1 MEMSFREMASCY
13 VNDTIVKMKNKII
26 ISAVMFLATLVVFVL
41 WFLLVKDGANADLA
55 KKFYYV
61 FLGAFA
67 VSMYYTWMNRANL
80 KSVGE
85 GFFGYENM
93 SLFNSLFVAFVF
105 LLCFAIAEVSNRSF
119 VRGALG
125 LLMLIGLFLLL
136 VNITELA
143 AEEIEEAKELYMN
156 IKRKVKEE
164 RMRKEKAER
173 KVAVKIAEME
183 DEIDVLKGGIS
194 IPTFI
199 RLKNMKNKK
208 SVV

>member
-1 MEMSFREMASCY
+1 MEMNLKEMTRYY
-13 VNDTIVKMKNKII
+13 VNDTMTRMKNKVI
-26 ISAVMFLATLVVFVL
+26 ISAVMFLATLFTFTV
-41 WFLLVKDGANADLA
+41 WFMLA
-55 KKFYYV
+55 KSGNSDVVQKAYYV
-61 FLGAFA
+61 FFGSFT
-67 VSMYYTWMNRANL
+67 VSMYYIWMGRASI
-80 KSVGE
+80 KGTGE
-85 GFFGYENM
+85 KTFGYENM

-105 LLCFAIAEVSNRSF
+105 ILCFTIAEVSGRSF

-143 AEEIEEAKELYMN
+143 AGEIEEAKELYMN
-156 IKRKVKEE
+156 IKKEIEEE
-164 RMRKEKAER
+164 RMRKEKTER

-199 RLKNMKNKK
+199 RLKNRK